1 MDLTVLPYNA
11 LIGIQKAKGVSALL
25 TLKEHER
32 LHNHL
37 GTIHAAAL
45 FSLAEASSAEF
56 LLRHRGECEEV
67 R

>member
-1 MDLTVLPYNA
+1 MDLTVLPCNA
-11 LIGIQKAKGVSALL
+11 LIGIQKAKDVSSLL
-25 TLKEHER
+25 TLKEHKR

-37 GTIHAAAL
+37 DTLHASAL

-56 LLRHRGECEEV
+56 LLRHRGECKEI

>member
-1 MDLTVLPYNA
+1 MDLTVLPCNA

-25 TLKEHER
+25 PLKEQER

-37 GTIHAAAL
+37 GTIHAATL
-45 FSLAEASSAEF
+45 FSLAKASSAEF

-67 R
+67 C